1 MQPGNCAVAEYLGGV
16 RELPCE
22 TEIGVE
28 KSTVSAAQQVNEG
41 IPFGPHVSDLSDC
54 EWDK

>member
-1 MQPGNCAVAEYLGGV
+1 MQPGNCAVAEYLGEDG
-16 RELPCE
+16 ELPCE

-28 KSTVSAAQQVNEG
+28 KSNASAAQQMHEG
-41 IPFGPHVSDLSDC
+41 IPFGPHVFDLSDC

>member
-54 EWDK
+54 DWDK